1 MVEQDSVGV
10 GLAEALEALRRDLV
24 AAQAEAAGRGVQFP
38 VESLTVELKVAVA
51 REASGKV
58 GFRVPLLGA
67 ELGGGGGV
75 SSESVQTI
83 TLVLGEPV
91 DEDGVPIK
99 VASRTGAV
107 KD

>member
-1 MVEQDSVGV
+1 MEHELMGV
-10 GLAEALEALRRDLV
+10 GLAEALEALRRDLA
-24 AAQAEAAGRGVQFP
+24 AAQEEAAGKGVQFP

-58 GFRVPLLGA
+58 GFRVPVIGA

-75 SSESVQTI
+75 SSESVQTV

-91 DEDGVPIK
+91 NELGVPIK
-99 VASRTGAV
+99 VASLTRAE